1 METKEKRGAYLIFE
15 SGGYALAVRLE
26 QIERVWEKS
35 DLGFSG
41 EVIDFGSILGVRDE
55 ELRYCLEVKS
65 KGELRRVLV
74 SKIEP
79 IKDLQLA
86 VWLDFPKIMRNK
98 RNEMIEGFFFD
109 GSRMISLIDLERVA
123 WERVR

>member
-1 METKEKRGAYLIFE
+1 MEAKEKRGGYLIFE

-26 QIERVWEKS
+26 QVERVLEK
-35 DLGFSG
+35 DALGFSG
-41 EVIDFGSILGVRDE
+41 EGVDFGSILGLKDE
-55 ELRYCLEVKS
+55 GANYCLEVKI

-86 VWLDFPKIMRNK
+86 VWLDFPKIMRDA
-98 RNEMIEGFFFD
+98 RNGMIEGFFFD
-109 GSRMISLIDLERVA
+109 GGRMISLIDLERVG
-123 WERVR
+123 WESV